1 MQEKGHGTLI
11 TFGSSQVKKKP
22 TNIQT
27 KNKNSKTNNRIMQ
40 KQKVISPHIEISQL
54 IYPANKL
61 TGFYMRVTLALDGLS
76 GLS

>member
-27 KNKNSKTNNRIMQ
+27 KKQKQQNQNRIMQ
-40 KQKVISPHIEISQL
+40 KQKVISPHMEINQF
-54 IYPANKL
+54 IYTANKL
-61 TGFYMRVTLALDGLS
+61 TGFYMRVTLALDGLR